1 MKNEGLAAIAC
12 LKSTRKTLV
21 DLVSPLKEDQL
32 FLIPEKFKT
41 GILWNLGHLAVSQQR
56 LHYSL
61 ASLPTYTDRRFT
73 VTFAKGSDPAK
84 WKKVPDKEEVLSL
97 LLDLPEKLDADYRG
111 GKFEQFTPYD
121 TSAGHRL
128 ETIEDSLIFNN
139 FHEGLHM
146 GIIQTLMKFV

>member
-1 MKNEGLAAIAC
+1 MKTEGLAAIAC

-21 DLVSPLKEDQL
+21 EKVSGLTEKEFL
-32 FLIPEKFKT
+32 LIPEGFKT
-41 GILWNLGHLAVSQQR
+41 SILWNLGHLVVSQQR

-61 ASLPTYTDRRFT
+61 SSLPALVDRRYV
-73 VTFAKGSDPAK
+73 VTFAKGSSPSE
-84 WKKVPDKEEVLSL
+84 WKKVPEVADVLAKLVELPDQLETNYKE
-97 LLDLPEKLDADYRG
+97 
-111 GKFEQFTPYD
+111 GKFTNFTPYD

-146 GIIQTLMKFV
+146 GIIQVMMQLL